1 MRALSFRSAIGLSAL
16 MIMLYPSLGCGNEI
30 ANGGTN
36 ATLSDCNSA
45 CTGDA
50 NEICGAGSEQDA
62 FLPSRTSNFSSFV
75 LKQTG

>member
-1 MRALSFRSAIGLSAL
+1 MRALSSRSAIGWSAL
-16 MIMLYPSLGCGNEI
+16 MVIFYPSLGCGNEI

-36 ATLSDCNSA
+36 ATLSDCNFA

-62 FLPSRTSNFSSFV
+62 FLPSRTSKFSSFV
-75 LKQTG
+75 VEQTG